1 MLRHLVLAIFDD
13 EAAADAA
20 VQGLDRWASNQAAIT
35 TVDAHQLQAVGVL
48 VLDEKGKLKVEKAGP
63 RSTVAGAGIGLIL
76 AMLTPVGLAVGIIG
90 GGILGALHHKRMWIS
105 DADRERIG
113 RELTGGKAAVGVV
126 TDKTSVAAIAA
137 ALADLGGVPESHE
150 LDDAALAELDAA
162 AANAPADPP
171 EALPVG

>member
-1 MLRHLVLAIFDD
+1 MLRQLVVAIFEN

-20 VQGLDRWASNQAAIT
+20 VEGLDRWAGNLAMET
-35 TVDAHQLQAVGVL
+35 TVDAHELQAVGIM
-48 VLDEKGKLKVEKAGP
+48 VLDEKGKLRIDKAGP
-63 RSTVAGAGIGLIL
+63 RSTIAGAGIGVIL
-76 AMLTPVGLAVGIIG
+76 AMLTPVGMAVGIIG

-126 TDKTSVAAIAA
+126 TDKTHVAAISA
-137 ALADLGGVPESHE
+137 ALTDLGGVPESHE

-162 AANAPADPP
+162 AAASAQADPP
-171 EALPVG
+171 GVTS

>member
-1 MLRHLVLAIFDD
+1 M
-13 EAAADAA
+13 
-20 VQGLDRWASNQAAIT
+20 
-35 TVDAHQLQAVGVL
+35 
-48 VLDEKGKLKVEKAGP
+48 LDEKGKLKIDKAGP
-63 RSTVAGAGIGLIL
+63 RSTIAGAGIGLIL

-126 TDKTSVAAIAA
+126 TDKTSVAAISA

-162 AANAPADPP
+162 LQPP
-171 EALPVG
+171 RRPIRQGCLRRHATFGRLENGHPGMLTRGDA